1 MQTTDPIRGMT
12 RGGILC
18 RSGMLSAMC
27 ALAVMMF
34 AVPAARAQVAPYGEK
49 TMGDPAQDHLPDILE
64 RIKITQRLNQQ
75 LPLNAP
81 FVDSEGRQVTLGDY
95 FGKGPVILA
104 LVYYQCPIL
113 CSEELSGLVSALEM
127 VDLKPGKD
135 FEIVVASID
144 PTEGP
149 ALARAQRAM
158 YVARYHRPSG
168 AAGWHFLTGPEPSI
182 KALADAVGFHYVS
195 APGPDGKLNQFSH
208 STSLEVITPE
218 GRVAQYYMG
227 VEYSPEDL
235 TLGLVEAS
243 HHKIGTVVENLMTY
257 CYRYDP
263 QVNRRSLMLA
273 RLTQLACLM
282 TVFGVGSFMV
292 VNFRRDIKQTAST
305 RAATTRADQSDKG

>member
-1 MQTTDPIRGMT
+1 MRTLDPIRGMA
-12 RGGILC
+12 RGLL
-18 RSGMLSAMC
+18 RRPGMLGAMC
-27 ALAVMMF
+27 ALAVTML
-34 AVPAARAQVAPYGEK
+34 AVSAARAQVAPYGEK

-75 LPLNAP
+75 LPLHAP
-81 FVDSEGRQVTLGDY
+81 FVDEAGRQVMLGDY
-95 FGKGPVILA
+95 FGKHPVILA
-104 LVYYQCPIL
+104 LVYYRCPIL

-135 FEIVVASID
+135 FEIVVESID

-149 ALARAQRAM
+149 ALARAQEAM

-168 AAGWHFLTGPEPSI
+168 ANGWHFLTGPEPSI

-195 APGPDGKLNQFSH
+195 MPGPDGKPNQYAH
-208 STSLEVITPE
+208 STALEVITPE

-243 HHKIGTVVENLMTY
+243 HHKIGTVAQNLMTY

-263 QVNRRSLMLA
+263 EANRQSLIVA
-273 RLTQLACLM
+273 RITQLACLM

-292 VNFRRDIKQTAST
+292 VNFRRDIKQAAST